1 MPITVNLTLTLA
13 DEQLDAIADRVAK
26 RMGKAP
32 SGNPL
37 TVSQF
42 AKAVNR
48 SWPYIKNRVDAG
60 IILKLDQPGP
70 TMIPHAELER
80 YRNGGSK

>member
-1 MPITVNLTLTLA
+1 MPLSLQIELT

-60 IILKLDQPGP
+60 IILKLNQPGP

-80 YRNGGSK
+80 YRNGGKQP